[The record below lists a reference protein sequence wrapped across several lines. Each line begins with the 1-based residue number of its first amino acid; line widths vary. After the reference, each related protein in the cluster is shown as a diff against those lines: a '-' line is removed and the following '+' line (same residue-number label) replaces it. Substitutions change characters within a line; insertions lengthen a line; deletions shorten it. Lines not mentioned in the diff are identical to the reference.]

1 MKVKFDTEA
10 TSGGC
15 PDKGLI
21 TSDECRQCSY
31 FVEMDGW
38 HIICSYI
45 EPEIEEDKNTIQE
58 GE

>member
-45 EPEIEEDKNTIQE
+45 EPEIEEDNNE
-58 GE
+58 LG